1 MKDEQDMEKRA
12 RFAKIWWDSRAHS
25 GKSQEYMALGLGVSK
40 KTIQNWERG
49 ISAPDLY
56 QGIAWF
62 ELLGQNPVP
71 YYLNYLYPQ
80 MSENSRKEQLP
91 EERAVRIYR
100 QLFEDMPVL
109 EKQQLL
115 YLMSGNHDCSWH
127 ELLQIL
133 MALCAVSAR
142 TRLVI
147 ISSIKEMY
155 EMEKTLTLLSG
166 PERLRPDMQL
176 IENAIREGRKAVK
189 RGENRVLQSVKEA
202 DHVVYE

>member
-1 MKDEQDMEKRA
+1 MKDEQDLEKRA

-71 YYLNYLYPQ
+71 YYLTYLYPQ
-80 MSENSRKEQLP
+80 MSGKSRKEQQP
-91 EERAVRIYR
+91 EEKAVRIYR
-100 QLFEDMPVL
+100 QLFEDMPML

-115 YLMSGNHDCSWH
+115 YLMSGDHECSWH

-133 MALCAVSAR
+133 MALCAMCQH
-142 TRLVI
+142 TRLALI
-147 ISSIKEMY
+147 TTIKEMY
-155 EMEKTLTLLSG
+155 EMDKTMMLLSG

-176 IENAIREGRKAVK
+176 IDNAIRDGQKEVK
-189 RGENRVLQSVKEA
+189 RGESRLLQSVKEA
-202 DHVVYE
+202 DNVVYE

>member
-12 RFAKIWWDSRAHS
+12 RFAKIWWDSRAQS

-49 ISAPDLY
+49 VSAPDLY

-71 YYLNYLYPQ
+71 YYLTYLYPQ
-80 MSENSRKEQLP
+80 MSEKSREEQQP
-91 EERAVRIYR
+91 EEKAARLYR
-100 QLFEDMPVL
+100 QLFEDMPMV

-115 YLMSGNHDCSWH
+115 YLMSGDHECSWH

-133 MALCAVSAR
+133 MALCAMSPR
-142 TRLVI
+142 TRFTLI
-147 ISSIKEMY
+147 KTMKEMY
-155 EMEKTLTLLSG
+155 EMDKALMQLSG
-166 PERLRPDMQL
+166 PKRLRPDMQL
-176 IENAIREGRKAVK
+176 IDNAIREGQKTVK
-189 RGENRVLQSVKEA
+189 RGESKPLQSVKEA
-202 DHVVYE
+202 DNVVYE